1 MRNLKIILSLSLLA
15 QLTVGQIRFGGSSSG
30 SGGGGGGGRP
40 SFPSRPSRPSGRPS
54 QSVEFGNNN
63 NNNNNNN
70 VGVSGVKSL
79 ADILG
84 KSSSEVTGL
93 TRRVNANSRRR
104 GATCT
109 TPLGQ
114 AGTCQYIFASQCS
127 SILQIILQQGVNP
140 QVLAYLFQV

>member
-15 QLTVGQIRFGGSSSG
+15 QLTVGQIRFGGSSS
-30 SGGGGGGGRP
+30 SSSGGGGRP

>member
-1 MRNLKIILSLSLLA
+1 M
-15 QLTVGQIRFGGSSSG
+15 
-30 SGGGGGGGRP
+30 
-40 SFPSRPSRPSGRPS
+40 
-54 QSVEFGNNN
+54 
-63 NNNNNNN
+63 
-70 VGVSGVKSL
+70 SGVKSL